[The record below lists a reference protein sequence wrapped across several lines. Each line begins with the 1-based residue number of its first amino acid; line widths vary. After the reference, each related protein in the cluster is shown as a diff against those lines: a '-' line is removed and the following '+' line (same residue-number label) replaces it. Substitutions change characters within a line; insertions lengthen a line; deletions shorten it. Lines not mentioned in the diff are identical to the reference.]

1 MAPELKSD
9 QLLVTEIF
17 HSIQGEGSHVG
28 IPYTFVRLTGCNLRC
43 SYCDTAYAFKGGSL
57 MSIEEITKR
66 IAEIGCKEILLTGGE
81 PLMQRPSA
89 ELCRRLVSEGCRVS
103 IETHGEAD
111 ISRVVGGARI
121 IMDIKTPGSGMCRMG
136 FEKNLRLLKPDDE
149 IKFVITSKQ
158 DYEWA
163 ARLVRS
169 GKLPTRTVLFSA
181 ANRAKGMP
189 GNFEGVEVKWLAEK
203 ILSDRLDV
211 RLQIQLH
218 KLIWGPDQTGV

>member
-1 MAPELKSD
+1 MPSEANRNK
-9 QLLVTEIF
+9 LLITEIF

-28 IPYTFVRLTGCNLRC
+28 IPYTFIRLTGCNLRC

-57 MSIEEITKR
+57 MSIDEVTRK
-66 IAEIGCKEILLTGGE
+66 IAEIGCKQILLTGGE

-89 ELCRRLVSEGCRVS
+89 ELCRRLVAEGCRVS

-111 ISRVVGGARI
+111 ISGVAGIARI

-136 FEKNLRLLKPDDE
+136 FEKNLRLLRPDDE
-149 IKFVITSKQ
+149 IKFVITSRQ

-163 ARLVRS
+163 ARIVRS
-169 GKLPTRTVLFSA
+169 GTLPPRTVLFSA
-181 ANRAKGMP
+181 ANRANGMP
-189 GNFEGVEVKWLAEK
+189 GQFEGVEISWLAER
-203 ILSDRLDV
+203 ILSDRLPV

-218 KLIWGPDQTGV
+218 KLIWGPDRKGV